1 VADIQEATDATIID
15 WSVRWVGRLAEAMFD
30 IAFIWVFSVG
40 MAAAFNPC
48 GAAMFPAYVGYQL
61 GTVESDRS
69 PVASGLNGIVMGLA
83 ATAGFVVVFG
93 VVGLLLAAGG
103 WVVRDLLPFIGLG
116 IGVLITA
123 TGLWL
128 LISRRKIG
136 IMAASRVNLGQGRG
150 LKNIFLFGIAYALA
164 SLSCALPLFLVAVG
178 ISIGQTTDASDVP
191 SIVIRTVTYG
201 LGMGAVIIAA
211 TLGIVFFKDV
221 VSRWM
226 RVVFR
231 YIEDIGKVAMV
242 GAGGYLIFYWTL
254 GEGSAILSERAGG
267 IF

>member
-1 VADIQEATDATIID
+1 
-15 WSVRWVGRLAEAMFD
+15 MFD
-30 IAFIWVFSVG
+30 IAFFWVFSVG

-61 GTVESDRS
+61 GTVESEQNPLTSAVR
-69 PVASGLNGIVMGLA
+69 GIAMGLA
-83 ATAGFVVVFG
+83 ATAGFIVVFG
-93 VVGLLLAAGG
+93 VVGIALAAGG
-103 WVVRDLLPFIGLG
+103 RAIRDVLPFVGLG

-128 LISRRKIG
+128 LISRRHIG

-150 LKNIFLFGIAYALA
+150 LKNVFLFGIAYALA
-164 SLSCALPLFLVAVG
+164 SLSCALPLFLVAAG

-191 SIVIRTVTYG
+191 TIVLRTVTYG
-201 LGMGAVIIAA
+201 LGMGAVIVAA
-211 TLGIVFFKDV
+211 TLGIVFFKDL

-242 GAGGYLIFYWTL
+242 GAGSYLIFYWTL
-254 GEGSAILSERAGG
+254 GEGADILAERAGG

>member
-1 VADIQEATDATIID
+1 
-15 WSVRWVGRLAEAMFD
+15 MFD
-30 IAFIWVFSVG
+30 IAFVYVFTVG

-61 GTVESDRS
+61 GTVEADEKPITTALRG
-69 PVASGLNGIVMGLA
+69 VLMGLV

-93 VVGLLLAAGG
+93 IVGVVLAAGG
-103 WVVRDLLPFIGLG
+103 RVIRDVLPFVGLG
-116 IGVLITA
+116 IGILIA
-123 TGLWL
+123 GTGLWL
-128 LISRRKIG
+128 LISRQHIG
-136 IMAASRVNLGQGRG
+136 IMAASRVNLGHGRG
-150 LKNIFLFGIAYALA
+150 LRHVFLFGIAYALA

-178 ISIGQTTDASDVP
+178 ISVGSASNAGDIYTTAIST
-191 SIVIRTVTYG
+191 ITYG
-201 LGMGAVIIAA
+201 LGMGAVIVAA
-211 TLGIVFFKDV
+211 TVGIVFFKDV

-242 GAGGYLIFYWTL
+242 AAGGYLIFYWTL
-254 GEGSAILSERAGG
+254 GEGSDILAERAGG